1 MSLVTRAARRVDQL
15 PWRRYWISR
24 GVTYE
29 AEGGGFLVEPGS
41 IHQLLQARNANL
53 SLLDDLDGV
62 RCVIA
67 LGDPGLG
74 KSRELE
80 SYAARVHER
89 FRSVAAASGGRRD
102 ALLSF
107 DLKDFDN
114 RDSLLR
120 EVFQAPAF
128 EAWKADATS
137 GARRPIFCSFMSRE
151 CRGAERLQ
159 HDPEVAR

>member
-1 MSLVTRAARRVDQL
+1 VDQL
-15 PWRRYWISR
+15 PWRRYWIRR
-24 GVTYE
+24 GGTYE

-89 FRSVAAASGGRRD
+89 FRRD

-114 RDSLLR
+114 RDSLLSSVR
-120 EVFQAPAF
+120 LIEGRACCSRRSKQLSLRDAL
-128 EAWKADATS
+128 ADKQPTTN
-137 GARRPIFCSFMSRE
+137 
-151 CRGAERLQ
+151 
-159 HDPEVAR
+159 

>member
-1 MSLVTRAARRVDQL
+1 MSLVTHAARRVDQL
-15 PWRRYWISR
+15 PWRRYWIRR
-24 GVTYE
+24 GGTYE

-114 RDSLLR
+114 RDSLLSSVR
-120 EVFQAPAF
+120 LIEGRACCSRRSKQLSLRDAL
-128 EAWKADATS
+128 ADKQPTTN
-137 GARRPIFCSFMSRE
+137 
-151 CRGAERLQ
+151 
-159 HDPEVAR
+159 